1 LRVYFLIHGNVL
13 VFSFLLIISACNFAA
28 DMLISLQNLSFYFG
42 ARVILEDANWQIGT
56 GERIGLVGSNGA
68 GKSTLLRLMTGAYTP
83 DEGSINKP
91 KDVSLGFFNQDL
103 LSFSTSESI
112 LKVGMQAFEKAHE
125 VEKEMDR
132 IIKALEGKPDDADLL
147 DDYSHALHDFEVAG
161 GYEMEHRTAE
171 VLEGLGFSTADLS
184 RPYDQFSGGW
194 RMRVLLAKMMLQQPE
209 LLLLDEPTNH
219 LDLPSIEWLERYL
232 ISYPGSV
239 VIVSHDRYFLD
250 RMVTKIVEVWQ
261 RGLYQY
267 SGNYT
272 FFQKEKEERMVLQQR
287 AFENQQDYIK
297 QQERFIE
304 RFRAKATKAAAA
316 QSAIKRL
323 DKLDIIEAPDGTM
336 PVMNIN
342 FDVATQPGKIIC
354 TLKDV
359 TKSYGPLTIL
369 DQASAEIN
377 RGDKIALIGANG
389 KGKSTLLRIIT
400 GQESYEGERKWGH
413 NVEESFYAQ
422 HQLEALNVEYE
433 VLEELKMCGSG
444 KNELELRQLLGCF
457 LFSGDDVFK
466 KIKVLSGGEK
476 ARVALA
482 KVIAAK
488 GNFLLLDEPTNHL
501 DMQSVEMLID
511 ALNKYTGT
519 IIIVSHDRYFVSR
532 TANKIWNIEDGEIN
546 EFNGPYDEW
555 AQWRADK
562 VKREQAAGAPAVKAA
577 PAKKEEKPVA
587 KPNINNDQLN
597 ALKKEYQKQQKILQ
611 KLEEDIN
618 KLKKDTAALE
628 AKLADPAF
636 YNNRQEF
643 LKVDEEYRKHTA
655 KLALMNKEY
664 DKSFEQVME
673 LEEKLG

>member
-1 LRVYFLIHGNVL
+1 
-13 VFSFLLIISACNFAA
+13 
-28 DMLISLQNLSFYFG
+28 MLMSLQNISFYFG
-42 ARVILEDANWQIGT
+42 ARAIIEDANWQIGT

-68 GKSTLLRLMTGAYTP
+68 GKSTLLRLMTGVYSL
-83 DEGSINKP
+83 DKGVINKP

-112 LKVGMQAFEKAHE
+112 LKVGMQAFEKAQQ
-125 VEKEMDR
+125 VEKEMEA
-132 IIKALEGKPDDADLL
+132 IIKDLESKPDDEKLL

-232 ISYPGSV
+232 IGYPGSV

-261 RGLYQY
+261 RDLVQY
-267 SGNYT
+267 SGNYS
-272 FFQKEKEERMVLQQR
+272 FFEKEKVERMVLQQR

-323 DKLDIIEAPDGTM
+323 DKLDVIEAPDASVPT
-336 PVMNIN
+336 MNIN
-342 FDVATQPGKIIC
+342 FDIATQPGKII
-354 TLKDV
+354 TELKGV
-359 TKSYGPLTIL
+359 SKRYGPLTIL
-369 DQASAEIN
+369 DNASAEIL

-400 GQESYEGERKWGH
+400 GQEAFEGDRKWGH

-422 HQLEALNVEYE
+422 HQLEALTVEHE
-433 VLEELKMCGSG
+433 ILEELKMCGSG

-511 ALNKYTGT
+511 ALNKYKGT
-519 IIIVSHDRYFVSR
+519 LIIVSHDRYFISK
-532 TANKIWNIEDGEIN
+532 TANKIWNIEDGKIN

-555 AQWRADK
+555 AQWHADK
-562 VKREQAAGAPAVKAA
+562 LKREQAAGIPAKSAPA
-577 PAKKEEKPVA
+577 AKKVEKESPKVTVNA
-587 KPNINNDQLN
+587 EQQNNWRN
-597 ALKKEYQKQQKILQ
+597 ELKKQQKVAQ
-611 KLEEDIN
+611 KQEEEIN
-618 KLKKDTAALE
+618 KLKVEKHELE
-628 AKLADPAF
+628 AKLADPTF
-636 YNNRQEF
+636 YARKDEF
-643 LKVDEEYRKHTA
+643 KKVDDRYKVVSARYETLSA
-655 KLALMNKEY
+655 EY
-664 DKSFEQVME
+664 DKVFELIIE
-673 LEEKLG
+673 LEEKLS

>member
-1 LRVYFLIHGNVL
+1 
-13 VFSFLLIISACNFAA
+13 
-28 DMLISLQNLSFYFG
+28 MLMSLQNISFYFG
-42 ARVILEDANWQIGT
+42 ARPILEEANWQIST
-56 GERIGLVGSNGA
+56 GERIGLVGVNGA
-68 GKSTLLRLMTGAYTP
+68 GKSTLLRLMTGAYTL
-83 DEGSINKP
+83 DSGVINKP

-103 LSFSTSESI
+103 LSFSTSDSI
-112 LKVGMQAFEKAHE
+112 LKVGMQAFEKAME
-125 VEKEMDR
+125 VEKVMER
-132 IIKALEGKPDDADLL
+132 IIHELESKPDDEDLL

-171 VLEGLGFSTADLS
+171 VLEGLGFSTADLQ

-261 RGLYQY
+261 RDLVQY
-267 SGNYT
+267 SGNYSY
-272 FFQKEKEERMVLQQR
+272 FQKEKVERMVLQQR

-323 DKLDIIEAPDGTM
+323 DKLDVIEAPDSSV

-342 FDVATQPGKIIC
+342 FDIAVQPGKVIC
-354 TLKDV
+354 ELKGV
-359 TKSYGPLTIL
+359 SKSYGALTIL
-369 DQASAEIN
+369 KNASAEIV

-400 GQESYEGERKWGH
+400 GQETFDGERKWGH

-422 HQLEALNVEYE
+422 HQLEALTVEHE
-433 VLEELKMCGSG
+433 ILEEMKLCGSG

-511 ALNKYTGT
+511 ALNKYKGT
-519 IIIVSHDRYFVSR
+519 LIIVSHDRYFISR

-555 AQWRADK
+555 VQWKADK
-562 VKREQAAGAPAVKAA
+562 LKREQANAA
-577 PAKKEEKPVA
+577 PPVKKNDTQEKKEEKPA
-587 KPNINNDQLN
+587 PKPNVSNDQLN
-597 ALKKEYQKQQKILQ
+597 ALKNELKKQQKLVQ

-618 KLKKDTAALE
+618 NLKKEATTLE
-628 AKLADPAF
+628 AKLADPTF
-636 YNNRQEF
+636 YNNKTEF
-643 LKVDEEYRKHTA
+643 LKVDDLYRKNTQR
-655 KLALMNKEY
+655 LQQLNKDY
-664 DKSFEQVME
+664 DKAFEQVME
-673 LEEKLG
+673 LEEKIW

>member
-1 LRVYFLIHGNVL
+1 
-13 VFSFLLIISACNFAA
+13 
-28 DMLISLQNLSFYFG
+28 MLISLQNISFYFG
-42 ARVILEDANWQIGT
+42 ARPILEDASWQIGT

-83 DEGSINKP
+83 DAGVINKP

-103 LSFSTSESI
+103 LSFSTDETI

-125 VEKEMDR
+125 LEKVMER
-132 IIKALEGKPDDADLL
+132 LLKELEAKPEDADLL

-171 VLEGLGFSTADLS
+171 VLEGLGFSTADLQ

-232 ISYPGSV
+232 TGYPGSV

-261 RGLYQY
+261 RDLVQY

-272 FFQKEKEERMVLQQR
+272 FFQQEKEERMTVQQR
-287 AFENQQDYIK
+287 AFENQQEYIR

-323 DKLDIIEAPDGTM
+323 DKLDIIEAPDGSV

-354 TLKDV
+354 ELHGVSKA
-359 TKSYGPLTIL
+359 YGPLTIL
-369 DQASAEIN
+369 DNAKAEIL

-389 KGKSTLLRIIT
+389 KGKSTLLRIVAGI
-400 GQESYEGERKWGH
+400 ESYEGDRKWGH
-413 NVEESFYAQ
+413 NVEDSFYAQ
-422 HQLEALNVEYE
+422 HQLEALTVEHE
-433 VLEELKMCGSG
+433 VLEEMKLCGSG
-444 KNELELRQLLGCF
+444 KTELELRQLLGCF

-511 ALNKYTGT
+511 ALNKYKGT
-519 IIIVSHDRYFVSR
+519 LIIVSHDRYFISR
-532 TANKIWNIEDGEIN
+532 TANKIWNIEHGKVN
-546 EFNGPYDEW
+546 EFVGPYDEW
-555 AQWRADK
+555 VTWHQDK
-562 VKREQAAGAPAVKAA
+562 LKREQAANVVPAA
-577 PAKKEEKPVA
+577 PQPRKEEKPAPKADAV
-587 KPNINNDQLN
+587 NNDQLN
-597 ALKKEYQKQQKILQ
+597 AIRKELQKQQKLFQ
-611 KLEEDIN
+611 KLEEEIN
-618 KLKKDTAALE
+618 KLKEAVAVLE
-628 AKLADPAF
+628 QKLADPAF
-636 YNNRQEF
+636 YSNKTEF
-643 LKVDEEYRKHTA
+643 MKVDEDYRKHSE
-655 KLALMNKEY
+655 KLSQLNGEY
-664 DKSFEQVME
+664 DKAFEKIME
-673 LEEKLG
+673 LEEKMG

>member
-1 LRVYFLIHGNVL
+1 
-13 VFSFLLIISACNFAA
+13 
-28 DMLISLQNLSFYFG
+28 MLISLQNITFGFG
-42 ARVILEDANWQIGT
+42 ARMILEDASWQIGT
-56 GERIGLVGSNGA
+56 GERIGLVGSNGT

-83 DEGSINKP
+83 DKGVINKP

-103 LSFSTSESI
+103 LSFSSNESI

-125 VEKEMDR
+125 VEK
-132 IIKALEGKPDDADLL
+132 KLENILKELEQTPDDADLL
-147 DDYSHALHDFEVAG
+147 DDYSHTLHDFEVAG

-171 VLEGLGFSTADLS
+171 VLEGLGFSTKDLQ

-261 RGLYQY
+261 RGLHQY
-267 SGNYT
+267 SGNYA

-287 AFENQQDYIK
+287 AFENQQDYIR

-323 DKLDIIEAPDGTM
+323 DKLDVIEAPDSTM
-336 PVMNIN
+336 PAMNIN
-342 FDVATQPGKIIC
+342 FDIAVQPGKIIC
-354 TLKDV
+354 ELTNIS
-359 TKSYGPLTIL
+359 KSYGEIEIFNH
-369 DQASAEIN
+369 AKAEIM

-400 GQESYEGERKWGH
+400 GQESYEGVRKWGH

-422 HQLEALNVEYE
+422 HQLEALNVEHE
-433 VLEELKMCGSG
+433 ILEELKLCGSG

-466 KIKVLSGGEK
+466 KIKILSGGEK

-501 DMQSVEMLID
+501 DMQSVEMLIE
-511 ALNKYTGT
+511 ALNKYKGT
-519 IIIVSHDRYFVSR
+519 LIIVSHDRYFISR
-532 TANKIWNIEDGEIN
+532 TANKIWNIEEGKIN
-546 EFNGPYDEW
+546 EFVGPYDEW
-555 AQWRADK
+555 AVWHSDK
-562 VKREQAAGAPAVKAA
+562 LKREQAAAMPPAKAA
-577 PAKKEEKPVA
+577 PVAKKEEKPAA
-587 KPNINNDQLN
+587 KTNVNNDQLN
-597 ALKKEYQKQQKILQ
+597 ALRKEYQKQQKLFQ
-611 KLEEDIN
+611 KLEDDIN
-618 KLKKDTAALE
+618 KLKQDAAALE
-628 AKLADPAF
+628 AKLADPEF
-636 YNNRQEF
+636 YNNKQEF
-643 LKVDEEYRKHTA
+643 LKVDEEYRKHSA
-655 KLALMNKEY
+655 KLAQLNKEY
-664 DKSFEQVME
+664 DKSFEMIME
-673 LEEKLG
+673 MEEKLN

>member
-1 LRVYFLIHGNVL
+1 
-13 VFSFLLIISACNFAA
+13 
-28 DMLISLQNLSFYFG
+28 MLISLQNLTFSFG
-42 ARVILEDANWQIGT
+42 ARTILEDANWQIST

-83 DEGSINKP
+83 DSGVINKP

-103 LSFSTSESI
+103 LSFSTNESI

-125 VEKEMDR
+125 VEKDMER
-132 IIKALEGKPDDADLL
+132 IIKELEDKPDDADLL

-161 GYEMEHRTAE
+161 GYEMEHRSAE
-171 VLEGLGFSTADLS
+171 VLEGLGFSTADLQ

-232 ISYPGSV
+232 VSYPGSV

-267 SGNYT
+267 SGNYS
-272 FFQKEKEERMVLQQR
+272 FFEKEKVERMELQQR
-287 AFENQQDYIK
+287 AFENQQEYIR

-342 FDVATQPGKIIC
+342 FDVGIQPGKIIC
-354 TLKDV
+354 TLTDISKRFGDL
-359 TKSYGPLTIL
+359 KIL
-369 DQASAEIN
+369 EHAGAEII

-389 KGKSTLLRIIT
+389 KGKSTLLRIIA
-400 GQESYEGERKWGH
+400 GHESYEGDRKWGH

-422 HQLEALNVEYE
+422 HQLEALTVEHE
-433 VLEELKMCGSG
+433 ILEEMKLCGSG
-444 KNELELRQLLGCF
+444 KTELELRQLLGCF

-501 DMQSVEMLID
+501 DMQSVEMLIE
-511 ALNKYTGT
+511 ALNKYSGT
-519 IIIVSHDRYFVSR
+519 LIIVSHDRYFISK
-532 TANKIWNIEDGEIN
+532 TANKIWNIENGEIK
-546 EFNGPYDEW
+546 EFIGPYDEW
-555 AQWRADK
+555 STWYHDK
-562 VKREQAAGAPAVKAA
+562 LKREQATAAKPAPA
-577 PAKKEEKPVA
+577 PKKEEKPA
-587 KPNINNDQLN
+587 KTNVNNEQLN
-597 ALKKEYQKQQKILQ
+597 ALRKEYQKQQKIFQ
-611 KLEEDIN
+611 KLEAEIN
-618 KLKKDTAALE
+618 KLKEETATLE

-636 YNNRQEF
+636 YSNKQEF
-643 LKVDEEYRKHTA
+643 LKVDEAYRQHSA
-655 KLALMNKEY
+655 RLGQLNKEY
-664 DKSFEQVME
+664 DKSFELIME

>member
-1 LRVYFLIHGNVL
+1 
-13 VFSFLLIISACNFAA
+13 
-28 DMLISLQNLSFYFG
+28 MLISLQNVTFSFG
-42 ARVILEDANWQIGT
+42 ARAILEEANWQIGT

-68 GKSTLLRLMTGAYTP
+68 GKSTLLRLMTGAYSP
-83 DEGSINKP
+83 EKGVINKP

-103 LSFSTSESI
+103 LSFSTNDSI
-112 LKVGMQAFEKAHE
+112 LKVGMQAFEKAHQI
-125 VEKEMDR
+125 EKDMER
-132 IIKALEGKPDDADLL
+132 IIQELETKPDDAKLL
-147 DDYSHALHDFEVAG
+147 DAYSHALHDFEVAG
-161 GYEMEHRTAE
+161 GYEMEHRSAE
-171 VLEGLGFSTADLS
+171 VLEGLGFSTADLQ

-232 ISYPGSV
+232 MSYPGSV

-261 RGLYQY
+261 RDLHQY

-272 FFQKEKEERMVLQQR
+272 FFQHEKAERMEIQQR
-287 AFENQQDYIK
+287 AFENQQEYIK

-323 DKLDIIEAPDGTM
+323 DKLDVIEAPDGSV

-354 TLKDV
+354 TLADV
-359 TKSYGPLTIL
+359 SKSFGNLTIL
-369 DQASAEIN
+369 DHADAEIN

-400 GQESYEGERKWGH
+400 GQEPVEGERKWGH

-422 HQLEALNVEYE
+422 HQLEALNIELE
-433 VLEELKMCGSG
+433 VLEEMKRCGSG
-444 KNELELRQLLGCF
+444 KTELELRQLLGCF

-466 KIKVLSGGEK
+466 RIKVLSGGEK

-511 ALNKYTGT
+511 ALNKYKGT
-519 IIIVSHDRYFVSR
+519 LIIVSHDRYFISK
-532 TANKIWNIEDGEIN
+532 TANKIWNIENGKIK
-546 EFNGPYDEW
+546 EFNGDYDEW
-555 AQWRADK
+555 DTWNRDRL
-562 VKREQAAGAPAVKAA
+562 KREQSQANPAKAA
-577 PAKKEEKPVA
+577 PVEKKAEKPA
-587 KPNINNDQLN
+587 PKQNISNDQLN
-597 ALKKEYQKQQKILQ
+597 NLKKDIQKQQKQLQ
-611 KLEEDIN
+611 KLEDEVN
-618 KLKKDTAALE
+618 KLKADVAVLE
-628 AKLADPAF
+628 NKLADPDF
-636 YNNRQEF
+636 YNNRTEF
-643 LKVDEEYRKHTA
+643 QKVDEDYRRQTG
-655 KLALMNKEY
+655 KLQEKNKEY
-664 DKSFEQVME
+664 DNVFEALME
-673 LEEKLG
+673 LEEKLGGN

>member
-1 LRVYFLIHGNVL
+1 
-13 VFSFLLIISACNFAA
+13 
-28 DMLISLQNLSFYFG
+28 MLISLQNITFSFG
-42 ARVILEDANWQIGT
+42 ARAILEDASWQIGT

-68 GKSTLLRLMTGAYTP
+68 GKSTLLRLMTGAYSVESGT
-83 DEGSINKP
+83 INKP

-112 LKVGMQAFEKAHE
+112 LKVGMQAFEVAHE
-125 VEKEMDR
+125 VEK
-132 IIKALEGKPDDADLL
+132 KLEKILKELEATPEDADLL

-171 VLEGLGFSTADLS
+171 VLEGLGFSTADLQ

-261 RGLYQY
+261 RDLHQY

-323 DKLDIIEAPDGTM
+323 DKLDVIEAPDSSM
-336 PVMNIN
+336 PTMNIN
-342 FDVATQPGKIIC
+342 FSVGTQPGKIIC
-354 TLKDV
+354 ELKDIS
-359 TKSYGPLTIL
+359 KRYGDLTIL
-369 DQASAEIN
+369 DGASAEIL

-400 GQESYEGERKWGH
+400 GQESYEGDRKWGH

-422 HQLEALNVEYE
+422 HQLEALTVEHE
-433 VLEELKMCGSG
+433 VLEEMKLCGSG

-501 DMQSVEMLID
+501 DMQSVEMLIE

-519 IIIVSHDRYFVSR
+519 LIIVSHDRYFISR
-532 TANKIWNIEDGEIN
+532 TANKLWNIEDGKIN

-555 AQWRADK
+555 AVWRQDK
-562 VKREQAAGAPAVKAA
+562 LKREQAAAAAPAVKAA
-577 PAKKEEKPVA
+577 PAPKKEEKP
-587 KPNINNDQLN
+587 KENISNDQMN
-597 ALKKEYQKQQKILQ
+597 ALRKEYQKQQKLFA

-618 KLKKDTAALE
+618 KLKQDVAALE
-628 AKLADPAF
+628 AKLGDPDF
-636 YNNRQEF
+636 YKNQQEF
-643 LKVDEEYRKHTA
+643 LKVDEQYRQHSA
-655 KLALMNKEY
+655 RLEQLNKEY
-664 DKSFEQVME
+664 DQSFEKVME